1 MTQEITL
8 DDLRRVLR
16 QGAGTEEGVDLDADV
31 IDVEFEELGY
41 DSLALLETAA
51 RLEREYGVRLE
62 DEATMEAKTPRKL
75 LELVNDGR

>member
-8 DDLRRVLR
+8 DDLKRVLR
-16 QGAGTEEGVDLDADV
+16 QGAGTEEGVDLDGDV